1 MRRPFRDE
9 IATFRKAVKVGPYK
23 PTLTAIT
30 AELESL
36 NNGKVPPLT
45 GLCLPGRSW
54 VCVNSVEYLDDIF
67 VNANAFNT
75 KQTFESHIFAIMAN
89 RNIVFMD
96 TYDKDYPATRKELA
110 SAFFKHKLQTITKI
124 IREEVVDIIAE
135 YQAKGDSEID
145 IVDFWS
151 RV

>member
-1 MRRPFRDE
+1 
-9 IATFRKAVKVGPYK
+9 
-23 PTLTAIT
+23 
-30 AELESL
+30 
-36 NNGKVPPLT
+36 
-45 GLCLPGRSW
+45 
-54 VCVNSVEYLDDIF
+54 
-67 VNANAFNT
+67 
-75 KQTFESHIFAIMAN
+75 

-96 TYDKDYPATRKELA
+96 TFDKDYPATRKELA